1 MLNWTCRDELP
12 AACAELFRSYHSWL
26 YVSSL
31 IWEMRDVQMWCLGG
45 GVSVST
51 TNSFHT
57 ASLMCWREQKKTNVS
72 FFSDSSVTLSS
83 FFLDSSVIKCNL
95 YEHLQ
100 VHLPW
105 LTVRMEWVH
114 LRFLLWFNW
123 LMLSQCSVSFQLFF
137 VFTNTEMKLGILD
150 FFFRFFKLLFIII
163 TSYNPHFL
171 CSLFFLFLVK
181 HPRVHERHYIN

>member
-1 MLNWTCRDELP
+1 M
-12 AACAELFRSYHSWL
+12 FRGW
-26 YVSSL
+26 
-31 IWEMRDVQMWCLGG
+31 
-45 GVSVST
+45 GVS
-51 TNSFHT
+51 FHYKQLSHCEPNVL
-57 ASLMCWREQKKTNVS
+57 ARAEKKQCVLFQW
-72 FFSDSSVTLSS
+72 FFSDSFLS

-105 LTVRMEWVH
+105 LTARMEWVH

-123 LMLSQCSVSFQLFF
+123 LMLSQCLVSFQLFF

-150 FFFRFFKLLFIII
+150 FFCWFFKLLFIII